1 MFLRPLQN
9 GVTTLNLHITLKCT
23 VNAINA
29 RAQSYHK
36 QQEVSFLDLPVSF
49 LLEAFGKMFFSFCQ
63 DAGYDKILKVLGG
76 TPRAFLQNLD
86 ALHDHLATIYPG
98 MQAPSF
104 RCSSDENGQLILHY
118 YSERPGLENIVIGIV
133 KEVAE
138 KLHNS
143 HVDVK
148 VIKTKEECDHVQ
160 LAIIE
165 KDSTKHSVHDEIEN
179 IEHMSLTSLISPA
192 TFCKAFPFHV
202 LFDKNL
208 VIQQTGSSL
217 IRVIPRVTNGH
228 CCITDIFDMVRPHMD
243 FSFNHI
249 LSHINQVFVL
259 RTKDGILTNYVQD
272 EGTNKFDHH
281 DISRMRLKGQMVY
294 VSESDCLL
302 FMCSPSVSSLDD
314 LCRRGMYLSDIP
326 LHDSTRELVLLSEK
340 FEEEYRLAQKL
351 EFLTEKLKKTH
362 RELEEE
368 KKKTDR

>member
-1 MFLRPLQN
+1 
-9 GVTTLNLHITLKCT
+9 
-23 VNAINA
+23 
-29 RAQSYHK
+29 
-36 QQEVSFLDLPVSF
+36 
-49 LLEAFGKMFFSFCQ
+49 MFFSFCQ

-76 TPRAFLQNLD
+76 TPRDFLQNLD

-104 RCSSDENGQLILHY
+104 RCSYDDKGQLILHY
-118 YSERPGLENIVIGIV
+118 YSERPGLEHIVIGIV

-148 VIKTKEECDHVQ
+148 VIKSKEECDHVQ
-160 LAIIE
+160 FAIIE
-165 KDSTKHSVHDEIEN
+165 KDSTKQSGHEDIEN
-179 IEHMSLTSLISPA
+179 FEHMSLTPQISPA
-192 TFCKAFPFHV
+192 TFCRAFPFHV
-202 LFDKNL
+202 LFDKNM

-217 IRVIPRVTNGH
+217 IRVIPPVATQLCR
-228 CCITDIFDMVRPHMD
+228 ITDLFDMVRPHMD
-243 FSFNHI
+243 FSFDHI

-259 RTKDGILTNYVQD
+259 RTKDGILTNNAHDDVS
-272 EGTNKFDHH
+272 NRLDHH
-281 DISRMRLKGQMVY
+281 DTSRMRLKGQMVY

-314 LCRRGMYLSDIP
+314 LSRRGLYLSDIP

-351 EFLTEKLKKTH
+351 EFLTDKLKKTH
-362 RELEEE
+362 RELEDE
-368 KKKTDR
+368 KKKTDRWVTSLILFIVTKSV